1 MGKLEQ
7 RALICGR
14 KGLLTDALNRVF
26 AKEGWRVHQTTGQ
39 AKRVREMLRLHGADV
54 LLCWLGSHIERAGI
68 ASVTQAIDNVF
79 SEAERQGTKTAF
91 LLCAPDSK
99 DSADAMALVGEQALV
114 WDHQTNLHVTV
125 VMMPPLYGPALQPE
139 DTPLGRAVF
148 RAIHEDKPVDAV
160 AGIWTQGSAL
170 HEDDAAYGILQAV
183 SRGYEDAYLVL
194 SAENEDLPHTIGW
207 RPRYAW
213 PDGLRALWP
222 QFVARSQALTEAQK
236 KSERKRALRQV
247 CRNVVPYLENVAGAG
262 LMAGVAILQGG
273 PLVNPQIYFDMNF
286 LYIGT
291 MGIVY
296 GMRQAV
302 IAMVLASI
310 LLIDLWL
317 GMGRDIVGLLYE
329 PVNLLHLTSYLFVAF
344 LTGYFSDRR
353 RQERLAAQWQ
363 KDLDHE
369 QYAELSGFYEEA
381 LQAKDRLYRQIVN
394 AEDSIGRLYHIIEPL
409 DSVDVENVYDQ
420 AAQVTAKVL
429 RVENIA
435 IYIPDQA
442 GEYLRSKVHRGP
454 MTGDLP
460 RSLKLDAVSWLR
472 AIWRDKRLFVNRDLM
487 PDAPDLAAPVIH
499 EGHIIAVV
507 TVYGMRFEQWSLAQ
521 ENLLQVTT
529 RLIAASLGRAHLFA
543 DETEEKRYL
552 RGTNILQADAFTQ
565 LLDGLKR
572 RQKLQTGFS
581 LALLH
586 LAVDGATPEAISEKL
601 THVLHTGDFVGE
613 YQGDI
618 CVLLTDADEKAAGI
632 VSRRLEDAGLRV
644 ALQEKVQV

>member
-1 MGKLEQ
+1 
-7 RALICGR
+7 
-14 KGLLTDALNRVF
+14 
-26 AKEGWRVHQTTGQ
+26 
-39 AKRVREMLRLHGADV
+39 
-54 LLCWLGSHIERAGI
+54 
-68 ASVTQAIDNVF
+68 
-79 SEAERQGTKTAF
+79 
-91 LLCAPDSK
+91 
-99 DSADAMALVGEQALV
+99 
-114 WDHQTNLHVTV
+114 
-125 VMMPPLYGPALQPE
+125 
-139 DTPLGRAVF
+139 
-148 RAIHEDKPVDAV
+148 
-160 AGIWTQGSAL
+160 
-170 HEDDAAYGILQAV
+170 
-183 SRGYEDAYLVL
+183 
-194 SAENEDLPHTIGW
+194 
-207 RPRYAW
+207 
-213 PDGLRALWP
+213 
-222 QFVARSQALTEAQK
+222 
-236 KSERKRALRQV
+236 
-247 CRNVVPYLENVAGAG
+247 
-262 LMAGVAILQGG
+262 
-273 PLVNPQIYFDMNF
+273 
-286 LYIGT
+286 
-291 MGIVY
+291 
-296 GMRQAV
+296 
-302 IAMVLASI
+302 
-310 LLIDLWL
+310 
-317 GMGRDIVGLLYE
+317 
-329 PVNLLHLTSYLFVAF
+329 
-344 LTGYFSDRR
+344 
-353 RQERLAAQWQ
+353 
-363 KDLDHE
+363 
-369 QYAELSGFYEEA
+369 
-381 LQAKDRLYRQIVN
+381 
-394 AEDSIGRLYHIIEPL
+394 
-409 DSVDVENVYDQ
+409 
-420 AAQVTAKVL
+420 
-429 RVENIA
+429 
-435 IYIPDQA
+435 
-442 GEYLRSKVHRGP
+442 